1 MSCLTY
7 NVSSISKTIPVIDP
21 PALLYFFNGT
31 VYHLCH
37 DGANGLTDIY
47 HTPEVVHIFNI
58 PHGTHEEV
66 TADYL
71 SPEQKEEFDRLVR
84 KILEI

>member
-1 MSCLTY
+1 
-7 NVSSISKTIPVIDP
+7 
-21 PALLYFFNGT
+21 LYFFNGT
-31 VYHLCH
+31 VYHLCP

-47 HTPEVVHIFNI
+47 HTHEVTKSDNENVHIFNI

-84 KILEI
+84 KTLEI